1 MFVCGSVGRSF
12 CSWLLRPSIRNLSC
26 DRIQAYNSFL
36 VGQRTKAL
44 TANQEP
50 DGPTDGRTDT
60 LSYRVALRERR
71 THAHTHARTHTYQYR
86 QAERAWSFEVRI
98 SLIILLQAN
107 DSAIYIVVLNNITN
121 KDAAK
126 DKSVCNLDLV
136 KTRAR
141 LKQHMS
147 LLE

>member
-1 MFVCGSVGRSF
+1 M
-12 CSWLLRPSIRNLSC
+12 
-26 DRIQAYNSFL
+26 
-36 VGQRTKAL
+36 
-44 TANQEP
+44 
-50 DGPTDGRTDT
+50 
-60 LSYRVALRERR
+60 
-71 THAHTHARTHTYQYR
+71 HAHTHARTHTYQYR

-107 DSAIYIVVLNNITN
+107 DSAFYIVVLNNITN

-126 DKSVCNLDLV
+126 DKTVCNLFLV
-136 KTRAR
+136 KIRAR